1 MREFLS
7 WIEHS
12 ALGYFMR
19 DSSLWRYPVVNLTHI
34 LGIAS
39 LFGATLIIDL
49 RLLGMWRRVPLAL
62 LTQAAVPVAT
72 AGFFVAATT
81 GTGLLATKATEYY
94 GNLFL
99 VMKFTAIAL
108 GLINVLVLNLSPAWR
123 ARGVRALSRAEDRQ
137 LAVMG
142 GISLMCWLAAV
153 TAGRLIAYW

>member
-19 DSSLWRYPVVNLTHI
+19 DSSLWTYPVVNLTHI

-49 RLLGMWRRVPLAL
+49 RLLGVWRRVPLAS
-62 LTQAAVPVAT
+62 LTESAVPVAT

-81 GTGLLATKATEYY
+81 GAGLLATKATEYD

-99 VMKFTAIAL
+99 AMKFTAIAL
-108 GLINVLVLNLSPAWR
+108 GLINVLVRLSM
-123 ARGVRALSRAEDRQ
+123 RG
-137 LAVMG
+137 
-142 GISLMCWLAAV
+142 
-153 TAGRLIAYW
+153 

>member
-19 DSSLWRYPVVNLTHI
+19 DSSLWTYPVVNLTHI

-49 RLLGMWRRVPLAL
+49 RLLGMWRRVPLAP
-62 LTQAAVPVAT
+62 LTEAALPVA
-72 AGFFVAATT
+72 AGGFVVAVTT

-94 GNLFL
+94 GNWFL

-108 GLINVLVLNLSPAWR
+108 GVMNVLLLNLSPAWR